1 MKRIFTVIFLLITS
15 LGIAQSRKYLPPNES
30 IKDSSLK
37 MFLVQFKSAVQKKD
51 TAFIYAMLSSNIKN
65 DFGGSGGIKE
75 FKKIWKLEKS
85 NSSFWYYMNRVLS
98 MPGCYTNSF
107 SSDTSDYSIPYVF
120 CVQPEKYGDV
130 FSMALITGKDVALRQ
145 TPSFNSKTVTKLNYD
160 VASYVSASKLEGVV
174 TNGKNEI
181 NDPEWYLIT
190 VQNGKKK
197 IKGWVNYKY
206 IYSPVGYRLIVGKEN
221 NRWLIQ
227 AFIAGD

>member
-1 MKRIFTVIFLLITS
+1 MKQIVTVIFLLTTS

-85 NSSFWYYMNRVLS
+85 NSSFWYYMNRALS

-107 SSDTSDYSIPYVF
+107 SGDTSDYSIPYVF
-120 CVQPEKYGDV
+120 CVQPEKNEDV
-130 FSMALITGKDVALRQ
+130 FSMALITGKDVALKQ
-145 TPSFNSKTVTKLNYD
+145 SPNLASKTLLMLNYNIG
-160 VASYVSASKLEGVV
+160 SFVSNTSGTLRTK
-174 TNGKNEI
+174 GKTKVGR
-181 NDPEWYLIT
+181 PTWYQI
-190 VQNGKKK
+190 QIPNGKKK
-197 IKGWVNYKY
+197 IKGWVYYKY
-206 IYSPVGYRLIVGKEN
+206 IYSPIDYRLILGKEAGQ
-221 NRWLIQ
+221 WLIQ
-227 AFIAGD
+227 AFVAGD